1 MIGLDSVS
9 SLQHVLITSMR
20 ICIDPNFKLEI
31 RTGLGGTSDALT
43 LRTPSY
49 TVAGVDLLRR
59 LIQLQKKFEQSLLT
73 QENIST
79 RILNNPPVLTFF
91 SAWTAVVRVNNLDA
105 DIGREH
111 ARKMLSYIKKYI
123 DNYHPNLTQYIR
135 YEMDH
140 EDTYE
145 DTLLNYII
153 AHYNESYND
162 EQIRQQLITQAISRG
177 SNEDGSIKY
186 TSMHLIIFKDIIDK
200 QSSQQLFH
208 LLDETQNNEPT
219 CLYDCII
226 TIGVSVE
233 KRFNEVRYAIRQV
246 FINDSELNNEQYH
259 FPLSIRMLSHAGQT
273 PVYYHDKN
281 EITVHQISNREITDL
296 HITDKKYEDIKED
309 LSILIEDIDISE
321 LKSICTHI
329 DHLGSHDISSWK
341 NIVSTLIDL
350 CLDNNKTA
358 VEQIGEHCG
367 FSNDLNDARCVILSC
382 ILEELENK
390 DHIHFGERNTTN
402 CRRSNSICTNRE
414 TTDTIIHKLDDVLSQ
429 RLIEFILNQTF

>member
-1 MIGLDSVS
+1 
-9 SLQHVLITSMR
+9 
-20 ICIDPNFKLEI
+20 
-31 RTGLGGTSDALT
+31 
-43 LRTPSY
+43 
-49 TVAGVDLLRR
+49 
-59 LIQLQKKFEQSLLT
+59 
-73 QENIST
+73 
-79 RILNNPPVLTFF
+79 
-91 SAWTAVVRVNNLDA
+91 
-105 DIGREH
+105 
-111 ARKMLSYIKKYI
+111 
-123 DNYHPNLTQYIR
+123 
-135 YEMDH
+135 MDH

-177 SNEDGSIKY
+177 SNEDGSIRY

-208 LLDETQNNEPT
+208 LLDETQNSEPT

-226 TIGVSVE
+226 TIGGSVE

-296 HITDKKYEDIKED
+296 HITDKKYKDIKED
-309 LSILIEDIDISE
+309 LSILIEDIGISE

-350 CLDNNKTA
+350 CLDSWRIHAKDKKTCQCSIDNKTA

-367 FSNDLNDARCVILSC
+367 FSNDLNGAGCVILSC

-390 DHIHFGERNTTN
+390 NHIHFGERNTTN
-402 CRRSNSICTNRE
+402 RRRSSSICTNRE

>member
-1 MIGLDSVS
+1 MIGLDSIS

-20 ICIDPNFKLEI
+20 ICTEPNFKLEI
-31 RTGLGGTSDALT
+31 RIGLGGTSDALT

-49 TVAGVDLLRR
+49 AVAGVDLLRR
-59 LIQLQKKFEQSLLT
+59 LIQLQKKFEQPPLT
-73 QENIST
+73 QGNIPT

-91 SAWTAVVRVNNLDA
+91 SAWTAAVRVNNLDA
-105 DIGREH
+105 NIGREH
-111 ARKMLSYIKKYI
+111 ARQMLSYIKKYI

-145 DTLLNYII
+145 DTLLKYII

-177 SNEDGSIKY
+177 SNEDGSIRY

-226 TIGVSVE
+226 TIGGSVE

-296 HITDKKYEDIKED
+296 HITDKKYKDIKED
-309 LSILIEDIDISE
+309 LSILIEDI
-321 LKSICTHI
+321 
-329 DHLGSHDISSWK
+329 GSHDISSWK

-358 VEQIGEHCG
+358 VEQICEHYQL
-367 FSNDLNDARCVILSC
+367 SNGAECVILSC

-390 DHIHFGERNTTN
+390 NHIHFGERNTTN
-402 CRRSNSICTNRE
+402 RRRSSSICTNRE